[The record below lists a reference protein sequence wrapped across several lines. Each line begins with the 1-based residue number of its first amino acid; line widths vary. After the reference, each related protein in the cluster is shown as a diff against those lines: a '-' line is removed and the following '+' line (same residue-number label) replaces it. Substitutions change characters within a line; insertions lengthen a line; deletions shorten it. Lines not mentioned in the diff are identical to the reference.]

1 MCIMRVPPI
10 MSLDF
15 QHVRQSILM
24 DGSAYLLNDFTPSK
38 DNYSS
43 CNTDIRGVLTHVYA
57 SFIHC
62 QACTAVRD
70 FVLLLSFLQKYFVRN
85 QTPRVMETSSILLLR
100 QHPVWEA
107 GYGTR
112 VVMSFTG

>member
-10 MSLDF
+10 LSLDF
-15 QHVRQSILM
+15 QRVRQSILM

-43 CNTDIRGVLTHVYA
+43 CNTDICAVLTHVYA

-85 QTPRVMETSSILLLR
+85 QTPCVMETSSILLHR
-100 QHPVWEA
+100 QHPVLEA

-112 VVMSFTG
+112 VVTSFTG